1 MNTGDRKEHASSP
14 QPQQQQQQ
22 QQQQQ
27 PQQQQQQ
34 KSPQQQ
40 QINKYD
46 ALDSSSTNNKLNHK
60 NNDKDRD
67 IIGKDSS
74 KSTNVVV
81 IDESSCSC
89 PTKTKN
95 QAQSPQGSEVS
106 GSTRSGATT
115 SSQRRRQLQFQRQK
129 EAKLYDPGDEAA
141 SAPAKPSTSP
151 ASAPI
156 PAPPPGGELVNCI
169 AYDDNTLVIERKPS
183 PTSPA
188 TSRRYLKADTPTR
201 GSRKYNRKSPTLT
214 TPATAIKSDLEVVII
229 KPEHHHQHRSPT
241 ITLPVPTVATG
252 GQHSTGTGSSPSG
265 SSIGISPAASTTVL
279 QQSCSPLEVNA
290 SSDEPTAQRNGQRQ
304 DSGTT
309 KKRPNNT
316 ELALST
322 VTSQIVNNSTYKLDF
337 KQRRH
342 KNNNNGGSEGGNGS
356 AGGGGSSNQSS
367 KRRKSSCTSCGGAGG
382 AGSSQRLTPE
392 EALVVAAQSAAA
404 GAASAW
410 QQQPQNSVTS
420 AGSTNSSYS
429 SGARDEDSSYSAV
442 GGDSSSS
449 NSCNCDITGD
459 NSTLHGFGV
468 GDISSFI
475 GDDDCDEDD
484 DDPNNPDLS
493 SQTLRTAAIV
503 AAVAAAAKEQAETE
517 TSAGAGGGNTDC
529 DSFSDRRQDADDV
542 RIIRCRSGGNDSL
555 EDVGDVDDNADVVVK
570 KNTRNNRPSIR
581 RTCRIT
587 EEDDDDDVEDGE
599 YDDEPE
605 GTTIDIDEQEQ
616 LAQQQDNDD
625 QDDDDDEGE
634 EEEEDE
640 EDDEDVDEYYEE
652 EEDETQAFSPF
663 YSSSAELIDNF
674 GGGAGKFFNIM
685 DFERGASGG
694 GVFTPNGNGGAG
706 AGGGDVSQSR
716 YDATET
722 NLGGGTNIMG
732 IDAMGIANIPETMN
746 GTTIGPSGAGGQ
758 KPGAAGPKR
767 PQRRGKPQPDR
778 PQRALF
784 CLTVK
789 NPLRALCI
797 RIVEWKPFEFLILL
811 TIFANC
817 VALAVYTPYPGS
829 DSNVTNQTLEKV
841 EYVFLVIFT
850 AECVMKILAYGFM
863 LHNGAYLRNGWN
875 LLDFTIVVIGAIST
889 ALSHLMKDAFDVKAL
904 RAFRVLRPLR
914 LVSGVPSLQVVLNSI
929 LKAMVPLFHIALLVI
944 FVIIIYA
951 IIGLELFSG
960 KLHKTCRNEFTGEFE
975 EESKPCGVGRKCNE
989 SLGLKCYGGWE
1000 GPNDGIT
1007 NFDNFGL
1014 AMLTVFQCVT
1024 LEGWTDVL
1032 YSIQDSMGSDWQ
1044 WMYFISM
1051 VILGAFFVMNLI
1063 LGVLSG
1069 EFSKERNKAKNRGDF
1084 QKLREKQQ
1092 IEEDLRGYLDW
1103 ITQAEDIEPDAV
1115 GGLMPDGKTKQ
1126 SNDMDSTENFGED
1139 LPEIQMTES
1148 RWRKMKKDFDRVNR
1162 RMRRACRKAVKS
1174 QAFYWLIIVL
1184 VFLNT
1189 GVLATEHY
1197 KQPPWLDEFQEYTN
1211 VFFIG
1216 LFTCEMI
1223 LKMYSLGFQGY
1234 FVSLF
1239 NRFDCFVV
1247 IGSITETLLTNT
1259 GMMPPL
1265 GVSVLRC
1272 VRLLRVF
1279 KVTKYWRSL
1288 SNLVASLLN
1297 SIQSIASL
1305 LLLLFLFIVIF
1316 ALLGMQVFGG
1326 KFNGDGTE
1334 EKYRQN
1340 FDCFWQALLTVFQIM
1355 TGEDWNAVMYQGIAA
1370 YGGVSSYGALACIY
1384 FIILFICGNYIL
1396 LNVFLAI
1403 AVDNLADADSLS
1415 EVEKEEEPHDENAL
1429 KRSHSPTPTIDGE
1442 DDEHLSIDMDMEHH
1456 EMDED
1461 KMDHETL
1468 SDEEVR
1474 EMCEEEQEDS
1484 HSEVSA
1490 HVTARPR
1497 RLSEVSMK
1505 KTKKPIPR
1513 GSAFFIFSYTNRFRV
1528 FCHWLCNHSNFG
1540 NIILCCIMFSSA
1552 MLAAENP
1559 LNAEAPLNKV
1569 LNKFDY
1575 FFTAV
1580 FTIELILK
1588 LISYGFVLHD
1598 GAFCRSAF
1606 NLLDLLVVCVS
1617 LISLVSS
1624 SNAIS
1629 VVKILRVLRV
1639 LRPLRAIN
1647 RAKGLK
1653 HVVQCVIVAVK
1664 TIGNIVLVTCL
1675 LQFMFAVIGVQLF
1688 KGKFFSC
1695 SDGSKMVEDDCCG
1708 TYLIYDDGD
1717 VHKPRLKEREWINN
1731 RFHFD
1736 DVAKGM
1742 LTLFT
1747 VSTFEGWPGLL
1758 YVSIDSNKENG
1769 GPIHNFRPIVAA
1781 YYIIY
1786 IIIIAFFMV
1795 NIFVGFVIVTF
1806 QNEGEQEYKNCDLDK
1821 NQRNCI
1827 EFALKAKPVR
1837 RYIPKHGIQY
1847 KVWWFVTSS
1856 SFEYTIF
1863 ILIMI
1868 NTVTLAMKFYNQ
1880 PLWYTEL
1887 LDALNMIF
1895 TAVFA
1900 LEFVFKLAAFRFK
1913 NYFGDAWN
1921 VFDFIIVLGSF
1932 IDIVYSEIKSKDTSQ
1947 AACDIMEGCKN
1958 KAKAAGSNLISIN
1971 FFRLFRVMR
1980 LVKLLSK
1987 GEGIRTLLWTF
1998 IKSFQ
2003 ALPYVAL
2010 LIVLLFFIYAVV
2022 GMQVFGKIAL
2032 DNGYAITPNNN
2043 FQTFQ
2048 QAVLVLFRSATGE
2061 AWQDI
2066 MMACSAQDDVKCD
2079 RESDTPNGEC
2089 GSSIAYPYF
2098 ISFYVLCSFLIIN
2111 LFVAVIMD
2119 NFDYLTR
2126 DWSILGPHH
2135 LDEFIRLWS
2144 EYDPDAKGRIKHLDV
2159 VTLLRK
2165 ISPPL
2170 GFGKLC
2176 PHRMACKRLVS
2187 MNMPLNSD
2195 GTVLFNATLFAV
2207 VRTSLS
2213 IKTEGN
2219 IDDANAE
2226 LRATIKQIWKRTNP
2240 KLLDQVCPPP
2250 GNDDEVTVGK
2260 FYATYLIQDY
2270 FRRFKKRKEQEGK
2283 EGHPDSNTV
2292 TLQAGLRTLHEVSP
2306 ALKRAISG
2314 NLDELAEEPEP
2325 MHRRHHTLFGSVW
2338 SSIRRHGNGTFRRSA
2353 KASASQSNGALTLT
2367 IGGSM
2372 AAGVGGSTMVLGS
2385 DPAAGDYLYDTL
2397 NRSVADGVNHITR
2410 NIMQAR
2416 MAASG
2421 KLQDELHASSGGEL
2435 RTFGE
2440 SISMRPLAKNG
2451 SGGNASVGGAASML
2465 TRTLPPE
2472 ANAISYDNRNRGI
2485 LLHPYNVYAPN
2496 GAIPGHERMI
2506 QSTPASPYDQ
2516 RRLPTSSDMNGLA
2529 ESLIGGV
2536 LAAEG
2541 LGKYCDSEFVGT
2553 AAREMREALDM
2564 TPEEMNLAAH
2574 QILSNEHS
2582 LSLIGSSNGSIFG
2595 DAGAGGGGAILGGSG
2610 PSSFS
2615 SGTLQ
2620 SPPIPDN
2627 RLRRVATIQ
2636 TTTANNH
2643 KSQISQN
2650 NTNNTRNLPTTSQ
2663 NNISPTKQQ
2672 QQQQSPQRGGPG
2684 PASSS

>member
-1 MNTGDRKEHASSP
+1 MSTGDRKEQASLT
-14 QPQQQQQQ
+14 PQQQQSPQQ
-22 QQQQQ
+22 SEQQQQQ
-27 PQQQQQQ
+27 P
-34 KSPQQQ
+34 
-40 QINKYD
+40 ITRHD
-46 ALDSSSTNNKLNHK
+46 ALDSSSANNKLNHK
-60 NNDKDRD
+60 HNNDKDKDKDRD
-67 IIGKDSS
+67 STSDKNWEAAGRDLLPASVVIVDESCPS
-74 KSTNVVV
+74 KSQNQKQP
-81 IDESSCSC
+81 IESR
-89 PTKTKN
+89 
-95 QAQSPQGSEVS
+95 S
-106 GSTRSGATT
+106 GSGTT
-115 SSQRRRQLQFQRQK
+115 SSSQRRRQLQFQRQK
-129 EAKLYDPGDEAA
+129 EAKLYDRGDVERERERERET
-141 SAPAKPSTSP
+141 STST
-151 ASAPI
+151 STSTSTTAPTTVMG
-156 PAPPPGGELVNCI
+156 GGELVNCI

-183 PTSPA
+183 PTSPS
-188 TSRRYLKADTPTR
+188 TSRRYLKAETPTR
-201 GSRKYNRKSPTLT
+201 GSRKYNRKSSSSV
-214 TPATAIKSDLEVVII
+214 KSDLEVVVV

-241 ITLPVPTVATG
+241 ITLPVPANPLTTSASAGSTPTG
-252 GQHSTGTGSSPSG
+252 AGLGAGLGTASG
-265 SSIGISPAASTTVL
+265 TVL
-279 QQSCSPLEVNA
+279 QQSCSALDPPEDPNQ
-290 SSDEPTAQRNGQRQ
+290 P
-304 DSGTT
+304 SGTRR
-309 KKRPNNT
+309 RPTST
-316 ELALST
+316 ELALSN

-342 KNNNNGGSEGGNGS
+342 KSNNGEPAAASESRSGSLTGLASGS
-356 AGGGGSSNQSS
+356 ATSPSAAGPSTSSG
-367 KRRKSSCTSCGGAGG
+367 KRRKSSCTSCGGGG
-382 AGSSQRLTPE
+382 ISAPPPQRLTPE
-392 EALVVAAQSAAA
+392 EA
-404 GAASAW
+404 W
-410 QQQPQNSVTS
+410 QLQPQNSVTS
-420 AGSTNSSYS
+420 AGSTNSSF
-429 SGARDEDSSYSAV
+429 SGGCDEDSSYSAV

-468 GDISSFI
+468 GDVSSFI
-475 GDDDCDEDD
+475 GDCDEDYNED
-484 DDPNNPDLS
+484 DDGGHTNQDLS

-503 AAVAAAAKEQAETE
+503 AAVAAAAKEQAQEQ
-517 TSAGAGGGNTDC
+517 SLADC
-529 DSFSDRRQDADDV
+529 ESFSDRQRQDADEGV
-542 RIIRCRSGGNDSL
+542 RIIQDIGGSGNNDSL
-555 EDVGDVDDNADVVVK
+555 EDVGEVDDNADVVVR
-570 KNTRNNRPSIR
+570 KNSRNRPSIR

-587 EEDDDDDVEDGE
+587 EEDDDQELDQELDDE
-599 YDDEPE
+599 EPE

-616 LAQQQDNDD
+616 QQLEQGESAEEDD
-625 QDDDDDEGE
+625 
-634 EEEEDE
+634 EEEEDD
-640 EDDEDVDEYYEE
+640 DDEDVDEYFEE
-652 EEDETQAFSPF
+652 EEDDTQAFSPF

-694 GVFTPNGNGGAG
+694 GGFSPNGNGGPG
-706 AGGGDVSQSR
+706 SGDASRVAR
-716 YDATET
+716 YDSGEGD
-722 NLGGGTNIMG
+722 LGGGNNIMG
-732 IDAMGIANIPETMN
+732 IDSMGIANIPETMN

-758 KPGAAGPKR
+758 KAGAAAGAAGQKR
-767 PQRRGKPQPDR
+767 QQRRGKPQPDR

-784 CLTVK
+784 CLSLK

-817 VALAVYTPYPGS
+817 IALAVYTPYPGS
-829 DSNVTNQTLEKV
+829 DSNITNQTLEKV
-841 EYVFLVIFT
+841 EYIFLVIFT
-850 AECVMKILAYGFM
+850 AECVMKILAYGFV

-889 ALSHLMKDAFDVKAL
+889 ALSQLMKDAFDVKAL

-929 LKAMVPLFHIALLVI
+929 LKAMVPLFHIALLVL

-960 KLHKTCRNEFTGEFE
+960 KLHKACRDEITGEFE
-975 EESKPCGVGRKCNE
+975 ENIRPCGVGYKCPP
-989 SLGLKCYGGWE
+989 GFKCYGGWD

-1032 YSIQDSMGSDWQ
+1032 YSIQDAMGSDWQ

-1115 GGLMPDGKTKQ
+1115 GGLISDGKGKQ
-1126 SNDMDSTENFGED
+1126 PNEMDSTENLGEEM
-1139 LPEIQMTES
+1139 PEVQLTES

-1197 KQPPWLDEFQEYTN
+1197 GQLDWLNNFQEYTN
-1211 VFFIG
+1211 MFFIG
-1216 LFTCEMI
+1216 LFTCEML

-1326 KFNGDGTE
+1326 KFNFDGKE
-1334 EKYRQN
+1334 EKYRMN

-1355 TGEDWNAVMYQGIAA
+1355 TGEDWNAVMYVGINA

-1415 EVEKEEEPHDENAL
+1415 EVEKEEEPHDESAQ
-1429 KRSHSPTPTIDGE
+1429 KKSHSPTPTIDGM
-1442 DDEHLSIDMDMEHH
+1442 DDHLSIDIDMEH
-1456 EMDED
+1456 EELDDEE

-1474 EMCEEEQEDS
+1474 EMCEEEEEDS
-1484 HSEVSA
+1484 NSEVSA
-1490 HVTARPR
+1490 RVTARPR

-1559 LNAEAPLNKV
+1559 LRANDELNKV

-1688 KGKFFSC
+1688 KGKFFKC
-1695 SDGSKMVEDDCCG
+1695 TDGSKMSQEECYG
-1708 TYLIYDDGD
+1708 TYLVYDDGD
-1717 VHKPRLKEREWINN
+1717 VHKPRLREREWSNN

-1758 YVSIDSNKENG
+1758 YVSIDSNKEDG

-1932 IDIVYSEIKSKDTSQ
+1932 IDIVYSEIKSKEPPKTNE
-1947 AACDIMEGCKN
+1947 CDIVEGCKTA
-1958 KAKAAGSNLISIN
+1958 KKAAGSNLISIN

-2032 DNGYAITPNNN
+2032 DGGNAITENNN

-2061 AWQDI
+2061 AWQEI
-2066 MMACSAQDDVKCD
+2066 MMSCSAQPDVKCD
-2079 RESDTPNGEC
+2079 MNSDTPGDPC

-2213 IKTEGN
+2213 IKTDGN
-2219 IDDANAE
+2219 IDDANSE

-2240 KLLDQVCPPP
+2240 KLLDQVVPPP

-2314 NLDELAEEPEP
+2314 NLDELDQEPEP

-2353 KASASQSNGALTLT
+2353 KATASQSNGALA
-2367 IGGSM
+2367 IGGS
-2372 AAGVGGSTMVLGS
+2372 AAAAMGGSTMVLGS
-2385 DPAAGDYLYDTL
+2385 GDPAGGDYLYDTL
-2397 NRSVADGVNHITR
+2397 NRSVADGVNNITR

-2416 MAASG
+2416 LAAAG
-2421 KLQDELHASSGGEL
+2421 KLQDELQATGSGGEL

-2451 SGGNASVGGAASML
+2451 GGAA
-2465 TRTLPPE
+2465 TVAGTLPPE
-2472 ANAISYDNRNRGI
+2472 ANAINYDNRNRGI
-2485 LLHPYNVYAPN
+2485 LLHPYNNVYAPN

-2595 DAGAGGGGAILGGSG
+2595 GSAGGVGGGAGGGLGGSSSIRNAFGGSGSG
-2610 PSSFS
+2610 PSSLS
-2615 SGTLQ
+2615 PQHQPYSGTLN

-2627 RLRRVATIQ
+2627 RLRRVATV
-2636 TTTANNH
+2636 TATNNNN
-2643 KSQISQN
+2643 KSQLSQN
-2650 NTNNTRNLPTTSQ
+2650 NSSSLNGRANVNSQTNQ
-2663 NNISPTKQQ
+2663 MSPNAQQ
-2672 QQQQSPQRGGPG
+2672 MQQQSPQRGQGNQTF
-2684 PASSS
+2684 SS

>member
-1 MNTGDRKEHASSP
+1 
-14 QPQQQQQQ
+14 
-22 QQQQQ
+22 
-27 PQQQQQQ
+27 
-34 KSPQQQ
+34 
-40 QINKYD
+40 
-46 ALDSSSTNNKLNHK
+46 
-60 NNDKDRD
+60 
-67 IIGKDSS
+67 
-74 KSTNVVV
+74 
-81 IDESSCSC
+81 
-89 PTKTKN
+89 
-95 QAQSPQGSEVS
+95 
-106 GSTRSGATT
+106 
-115 SSQRRRQLQFQRQK
+115 
-129 EAKLYDPGDEAA
+129 
-141 SAPAKPSTSP
+141 
-151 ASAPI
+151 
-156 PAPPPGGELVNCI
+156 
-169 AYDDNTLVIERKPS
+169 
-183 PTSPA
+183 
-188 TSRRYLKADTPTR
+188 
-201 GSRKYNRKSPTLT
+201 
-214 TPATAIKSDLEVVII
+214 
-229 KPEHHHQHRSPT
+229 
-241 ITLPVPTVATG
+241 
-252 GQHSTGTGSSPSG
+252 
-265 SSIGISPAASTTVL
+265 
-279 QQSCSPLEVNA
+279 
-290 SSDEPTAQRNGQRQ
+290 
-304 DSGTT
+304 
-309 KKRPNNT
+309 
-316 ELALST
+316 
-322 VTSQIVNNSTYKLDF
+322 
-337 KQRRH
+337 
-342 KNNNNGGSEGGNGS
+342 
-356 AGGGGSSNQSS
+356 
-367 KRRKSSCTSCGGAGG
+367 
-382 AGSSQRLTPE
+382 
-392 EALVVAAQSAAA
+392 
-404 GAASAW
+404 
-410 QQQPQNSVTS
+410 
-420 AGSTNSSYS
+420 
-429 SGARDEDSSYSAV
+429 
-442 GGDSSSS
+442 
-449 NSCNCDITGD
+449 
-459 NSTLHGFGV
+459 
-468 GDISSFI
+468 
-475 GDDDCDEDD
+475 
-484 DDPNNPDLS
+484 
-493 SQTLRTAAIV
+493 
-503 AAVAAAAKEQAETE
+503 
-517 TSAGAGGGNTDC
+517 
-529 DSFSDRRQDADDV
+529 
-542 RIIRCRSGGNDSL
+542 
-555 EDVGDVDDNADVVVK
+555 
-570 KNTRNNRPSIR
+570 
-581 RTCRIT
+581 
-587 EEDDDDDVEDGE
+587 
-599 YDDEPE
+599 
-605 GTTIDIDEQEQ
+605 
-616 LAQQQDNDD
+616 
-625 QDDDDDEGE
+625 
-634 EEEEDE
+634 
-640 EDDEDVDEYYEE
+640 
-652 EEDETQAFSPF
+652 
-663 YSSSAELIDNF
+663 
-674 GGGAGKFFNIM
+674 M
-685 DFERGASGG
+685 DFERGATGG
-694 GVFTPNGNGGAG
+694 GTFTPNGNGGA
-706 AGGGDVSQSR
+706 AGGGEMTNSAR
-716 YDATET
+716 YDGGGTD
-722 NLGGGTNIMG
+722 LGGGSNIMG
-732 IDAMGIANIPETMN
+732 VDSMGIANIPETMN

-758 KPGAAGPKR
+758 KAGAAGAGSKR

-784 CLTVK
+784 CLGLK
-789 NPLRALCI
+789 NPIRALCI

-829 DSNVTNQTLEKV
+829 DSNVTNQTLEKI
-841 EYVFLVIFT
+841 ENVFLVIFT

-875 LLDFTIVVIGAIST
+875 LLDFTIVVIGMIST
-889 ALSHLMKDAFDVKAL
+889 ALSNLMKEGFDVKAL

-960 KLHKTCRNEFTGEFE
+960 KLHKSCRDPVTGDLEDDPR
-975 EESKPCGVGRKCNE
+975 PCGTGYECP
-989 SLGLKCYGGWE
+989 SGMKCYDDWE
-1000 GPNDGIT
+1000 GPNSGIT

-1032 YSIQDSMGSDWQ
+1032 YFIQDAMGSTWQ

-1115 GGLMPDGKTKQ
+1115 GSLMTDGKTKQ
-1126 SNDMDSTENFGED
+1126 PNEMDSLENLGE
-1139 LPEIQMTES
+1139 ENQEMQQTES
-1148 RWRKMKKDFDRVNR
+1148 RWRKMKKDFDRGNR

-1189 GVLATEHY
+1189 SVLATEHY
-1197 KQPPWLDEFQEYTN
+1197 GQEEWLDHFQEYTN
-1211 VFFIG
+1211 IFFIG
-1216 LFTCEMI
+1216 LFTCEML

-1247 IGSITETLLTNT
+1247 IGSISETLLTNT

-1326 KFNGDGTE
+1326 KFNFDGKI
-1334 EKYRQN
+1334 EKSRSN
-1340 FDCFWQALLTVFQIM
+1340 FDSFWQSLLTVFQIM
-1355 TGEDWNAVMYQGIAA
+1355 TGEDWNMVMYDGINA
-1370 YGGVSSYGALACIY
+1370 YGGVSSIGALACIY

-1415 EVEKEEEPHDENAL
+1415 DVEKEEEPIDDGGM
-1429 KRSHSPTPTIDGE
+1429 KKSRSPTPTIDGE
-1442 DDEHLSIDMDMEHH
+1442 DDEHMEIDIDMDMDQDH
-1456 EMDED
+1456 EMDDD
-1461 KMDHETL
+1461 KMDHESLT
-1468 SDEEVR
+1468 DEEGR
-1474 EMCEEEQEDS
+1474 EMCEEEQDVDE
-1484 HSEVSA
+1484 EGII
-1490 HVTARPR
+1490 TARPR
-1497 RLSEVSMK
+1497 RMSEVNTA
-1505 KTKKPIPR
+1505 TKILPIPP
-1513 GSAFFIFSYTNRFRV
+1513 GTSFFLFSQTNRFRV

-1559 LNAEAPLNKV
+1559 LKADADLNKV

-1617 LISLVSS
+1617 LISLASS

-1695 SDGSKMVEDDCCG
+1695 SDGSKMIESDCQG
-1708 TYLIYDDGD
+1708 TYLIYEDGD
-1717 VHKPRLKEREWINN
+1717 VHKPRLKERVWDNN

-1736 DVAKGM
+1736 DVPKAM

-1747 VSTFEGWPGLL
+1747 VSTFEGWPALL
-1758 YVSIDSNKENG
+1758 YVSIDSNTENG
-1769 GPIHNFRPIVAA
+1769 GPIHNFRPVVAA

-1863 ILIMI
+1863 VLIMI
-1868 NTVTLAMKFYNQ
+1868 NTVTLAMKFYQQ
-1880 PLWYTEL
+1880 PEWYTEL
-1887 LDALNMIF
+1887 LDALNMVF

-1947 AACDIMEGCKN
+1947 VACDIVEGCKA
-1958 KAKAAGSNLISIN
+1958 KAKQAGSNLISIN

-2022 GMQVFGKIAL
+2022 GMQMFGKIAL
-2032 DNGYAITPNNN
+2032 DNGNAIDRNNN

-2061 AWQDI
+2061 AWQEI
-2066 MMACSAQDDVKCD
+2066 MMSCSQQPDVICD
-2079 RESDTPNGEC
+2079 ENSDAPGEQC
-2089 GSSIAYPYF
+2089 GSSIAYPFF

-2219 IDDANAE
+2219 IDDANSE

-2240 KLLDQVCPPP
+2240 KLLDQVVPPP

-2353 KASASQSNGALTLT
+2353 KASQSNGALTM
-2367 IGGSM
+2367 GGAAAA
-2372 AAGVGGSTMVLGS
+2372 AAGVGGSSLVLASG
-2385 DPAAGDYLYDTL
+2385 DPGGNNYLYDSL

-2421 KLQDELHASSGGEL
+2421 KLQDELHGSGGEL
-2435 RTFGE
+2435 RTFSE

-2451 SGGNASVGGAASML
+2451 SGNMGGAMGG
-2465 TRTLPPE
+2465 TLPPD
-2472 ANAISYDNRNRGI
+2472 ANAISYDI
-2485 LLHPYNVYAPN
+2485 
-2496 GAIPGHERMI
+2496 
-2506 QSTPASPYDQ
+2506 SD
-2516 RRLPTSSDMNGLA
+2516 SSL
-2529 ESLIGGV
+2529 
-2536 LAAEG
+2536 
-2541 LGKYCDSEFVGT
+2541 K
-2553 AAREMREALDM
+2553 
-2564 TPEEMNLAAH
+2564 
-2574 QILSNEHS
+2574 
-2582 LSLIGSSNGSIFG
+2582 
-2595 DAGAGGGGAILGGSG
+2595 
-2610 PSSFS
+2610 
-2615 SGTLQ
+2615 
-2620 SPPIPDN
+2620 
-2627 RLRRVATIQ
+2627 
-2636 TTTANNH
+2636 TTEC
-2643 KSQISQN
+2643 
-2650 NTNNTRNLPTTSQ
+2650 
-2663 NNISPTKQQ
+2663 
-2672 QQQQSPQRGGPG
+2672 
-2684 PASSS
+2684 